1 MKILGFNLTKIN
13 VEKFKDKVENLK
25 INTQIDVAEISEVKS
40 DFFKTKEEIL
50 AVKFTYGLNYEPEF
64 AKLEFSGN
72 IVLSLDSKTARN
84 VLKQWKDKKMPEE
97 FRLTLFNIILRKS
110 SLKALQL
117 EEDMNLPIHMQLP
130 SLRAQD
136 KKE

>member
-84 VLKQWKDKKMPEE
+84 VLKQWKDKKMPED
-97 FRLTLFNIILRKS
+97 FRLPLFNIILRKS

>member
-1 MKILGFNLTKIN
+1 MKLLGFNLTKIN
-13 VEKFKDKVENLK
+13 IEKFKDKVENLK
-25 INTQIDVAEISEVKS
+25 INTQIDVAEISEIKS

-72 IVLSLDSKTARN
+72 MVVSLDSKTARD
-84 VLKQWKDKKMPEE
+84 VLKQWKDKKMPED
-97 FRLTLFNIILRKS
+97 FRLTLFNVILRKS
-110 SLKALQL
+110 SIKALQL
-117 EEDMNLPIHMQLP
+117 EEDMNLPIHMRLP
-130 SLRAQD
+130 SLRTQD

>member
-72 IVLSLDSKTARN
+72 IVLSLDSKTAKN
-84 VLKQWKDKKMPEE
+84 VLKQWKDKKMPED
-97 FRLTLFNIILRKS
+97 FRLPLFNIILRKS